1 MSFEKILSDPIY
13 GFIPIRHE
21 LVMRLIEHPYF
32 QRLRR
37 ISQLGL
43 TSYVYPGANHTRFEH
58 ALGVMH
64 LSTQLLDA
72 LREKKVEISDQEYLA
87 TSLAALLHD
96 LGHGPFSHTLE
107 FFWFGDDL
115 SHEEITA
122 ALIHDLAQDI
132 PELHLTLDILRGTYS
147 RGFLHSIV
155 SSQLDV
161 DRLDFIRRDSFYTG
175 VKEGD
180 VNTQR
185 ILQMIHVV
193 DDNLVLQYKGIYS
206 LEKFLVARRLMY
218 WQVYLHK
225 TVLSAEFTLEN
236 VLQRARQI
244 GDNLDQVSPDL
255 AFFISSRTSAEQYRQ
270 NTSEINQHYL
280 RLDESDIYQAL
291 KHWLNSKDPI
301 LRDLSKRL
309 YSRDLLKVKMS
320 NTEFSD
326 QDIAQMRADYAAK
339 HQITV
344 QEAAYFIFQRTVQN
358 RAYNDTVDTLKVLN
372 KNGTLEDAAIASDI
386 ENIKS
391 LAVPVQ
397 KYYLFFPQES

>member
-13 GFIPIRHE
+13 GFIPIKHPI
-21 LVMRLIEHPYF
+21 VMQLIEHPYF

-64 LSTQLLDA
+64 LSAQVLDS
-72 LREKKVEISDQEYLA
+72 LRNKGVVISDEECQA
-87 TSLAALLHD
+87 TILGALLHD

-107 FFWFGDDL
+107 FFWFQKDL
-115 SHEEITA
+115 SHEGITA
-122 ALIHDLAQDI
+122 ALISELSIDY
-132 PELHLTLDILRGTYS
+132 PELQLTLSILKGEYHRP
-147 RGFLHSIV
+147 FFHSIV

-185 ILQMIHVV
+185 TVQMLNVV
-193 DDNLVLQYKGIYS
+193 DDNLVLEYKGIYS

-236 VLQRARQI
+236 VLRRAREI
-244 GDNLDQVSPDL
+244 GSDLDQISPHL
-255 AFFISSRTSAEQYRQ
+255 SFFISSIKSAQEYKANVSQM
-270 NTSEINQHYL
+270 NAHYL
-280 RLDESDIYQAL
+280 MMDESDIFHAL
-291 KHWLNSKDPI
+291 KLWMNSEDVI
-301 LRDLSKRL
+301 LKNLSTRL
-309 YSRDLLKVKMS
+309 FRRDLLKVKMS
-320 NTEFSD
+320 NTSFSKEHIQQLREEYATRNNISL
-326 QDIAQMRADYAAK
+326 QDA
-339 HQITV
+339 
-344 QEAAYFIFQRTVQN
+344 EYFIFERTAQN
-358 RAYNDTVDTLKVLN
+358 RAYNDKVDTLKVLN
-372 KNGTLEDAAIASDI
+372 KDGTLEDAAIASDI

-391 LAVPVQ
+391 LSVPVQ
-397 KYYLFFPQES
+397 KYYLFFPHES